1 MDIVMPN
8 MGFDA
13 QEARIIEWLKKP
25 GDAVRRGD
33 VIAIIE
39 SDKANVELES
49 LGDGV
54 VLEQLFPAD
63 TLVKVGEVIAR
74 VGSAQDRPVVQ
85 SSAKPTPALNVASV
99 EVSPVARRM
108 AEEHGLELSSVTG
121 TGPGGKIMRQDVE
134 RLVAT
139 PPAKSSNGKHGILAL
154 PKVRQ
159 AARQL
164 GVNLTDIT
172 PTGRHGDIT
181 LADVQQHQTRLT
193 QPSAPAREKSG
204 VREVALSR
212 MRQTIGERLRR
223 SMQDAPHF
231 YVSGEFDLEAA
242 LSRLKTLSGVR
253 VNDVLQYLVVQTL
266 LRVPELNATFENGH
280 LYYHE
285 AVNLAIAVSLDDGL
299 ITPVLAD
306 AQQYS
311 LQGIAQAS
319 RALVERAR
327 TNHLHP
333 ADLQA
338 GTFTISNLGVVK
350 QVDQFTAV
358 INPPQVAILAVGT
371 VKARPVV
378 INGGLHV
385 RNTVHLTLS
394 GDHRVVDGMTL
405 GKFMA
410 TFQEELERFG

>member
-13 QEARIIEWLKKP
+13 QEARIVEWLKNP
-25 GDAVRRGD
+25 GDLVRRGD
-33 VIAIIE
+33 VIAVIE

-54 VLEQLFPAD
+54 LLEQLFPPD
-63 TLVKVGEVIAR
+63 TLVKVGAIIAR
-74 VGSAQDRPVVQ
+74 VGSPNEQAIAP
-85 SSAKPTPALNVASV
+85 SSPTPTLPMMV
-99 EVSPVARRM
+99 EVSPVARRI
-108 AEEHGLELSSVTG
+108 AEEHGLDLAAVTG
-121 TGPGGKIMRQDVE
+121 SGPSGKIMRQDVE
-134 RLVAT
+134 KLIQSASV
-139 PPAKSSNGKHGILAL
+139 PQPSNGKKGIMAL

-159 AARQL
+159 TARQL
-164 GVNLTDIT
+164 GVSLADVT
-172 PTGRHGDIT
+172 PTGRHGEIT
-181 LADVQQHQTRLT
+181 LADIQQRIST
-193 QPSAPAREKSG
+193 PAREKSG
-204 VREVALSR
+204 VREIALSR
-212 MRQTIGERLRR
+212 MRQTIGERLHR
-223 SMQDAPHF
+223 SMQEAPHF

-242 LSRLKTLSGVR
+242 LTRLKTISGVR
-253 VNDVLQYLVVQTL
+253 VNDLLQYLVVQTL

-285 AVNLAIAVSLDDGL
+285 TVNLAIAVSLEDGL

-306 AQQYS
+306 AQQLS

-327 TNHLHP
+327 SNHLHP
-333 ADLQA
+333 SDLQS

-358 INPPQVAILAVGT
+358 INPPQVGILAVGT
-371 VKARPVV
+371 VKPRPVV

-385 RNTVHLTLS
+385 RNTVYLTLS

-410 TFQEELERFG
+410 TFQEELERFS

>member
-13 QEARIIEWLKKP
+13 QEARIIEWVKRP
-25 GDAVRRGD
+25 GDPVRRGD

-54 VLEQLFPAD
+54 LLEQLFPAD
-63 TLVKVGEVIAR
+63 TPVKVGEVIAR

-85 SSAKPTPALNVASV
+85 SPAKITPTPNVAPM

-108 AEEHGLELSSVTG
+108 AEEHGLDLTSVTG
-121 TGPGGKIMRQDVE
+121 SGPGGKIMRQDIE
-134 RLVAT
+134 RLVSAS
-139 PPAKSSNGKHGILAL
+139 PAKSSNGKPLAL

-159 AARQL
+159 AARQMGVKL
-164 GVNLTDIT
+164 GDVT
-172 PTGRHGDIT
+172 PTGRHGEIT
-181 LADVQQHQTRLT
+181 LADVQQHQARLIK
-193 QPSAPAREKSG
+193 PPASEKTG

-223 SMQDAPHF
+223 SMQEAPHF
-231 YVSGEFDLEAA
+231 YVSGEFDLETA
-242 LSRLKTLSGVR
+242 LTRLKTLSGVR

-285 AVNLAIAVSLDDGL
+285 AVNLAIAVSLEDGL

-319 RALVERAR
+319 RALVERTR
-327 TNHLHP
+327 TNHLHLS
-333 ADLQA
+333 DLQA

-385 RNTVHLTLS
+385 HNTVHLTLS